1 MPAITPFLWFDN
13 QLEEALEF
21 YAKVFDDVT
30 VTARSHGTADTPG
43 GMPPGTLLS
52 ASFTIAG
59 SAFMGLNGGPRVTF
73 NDAVSFF
80 VSCKDQEEV
89 DRYWEGL
96 LDGGTPTA
104 CGWITD
110 RFGVTWQIVPDG
122 LLELLSG
129 PTPEAAGRATRAMLT
144 MQRLDLETIRRANAG
159 E

>member
-21 YAKVFDDVT
+21 YARVFGDVQ
-30 VTARSHGTADTPG
+30 VTARSHYGPDMPG
-43 GMPPGTLLS
+43 GMPPGSLMS

-59 SAFMGLNGGPRVTF
+59 NPFMGLNGGPRVTF

-80 VSCKDQEEV
+80 VGCTDQAEV
-89 DRYWEGL
+89 DRYWDGL

-122 LLELLSG
+122 LFELLSG
-129 PTPEAAGRATRAMLT
+129 PTPEAAQRATQAMLG
-144 MQRLDLETIRRANAG
+144 MQKLDLEAIRRASAG